1 MKKFIKANAM
11 KFKNNKNIIVVDD
24 DSSIRVVLSS
34 ALTRAGYNVKSS
46 GTATGMMRLVESNFA
61 DVLITDVGLPDGDAL
76 DILPKLQKMV
86 PNLKIIVMSART
98 TLLTAMRAEK
108 KGAYDYLPKPFDL
121 DELLRLVSRTF
132 LLDPSNKNNKSVNF
146 NNQDNKSIY
155 DSGPI
160 IGKSS
165 VMQDIYK
172 KMSRLITNNLSVLI
186 TGDTGTGKNII
197 ARAIHD
203 LSPKYNNP
211 FIKLNMDF
219 FNKEVKYLDITN
231 FYTQN
236 NINQNTNSL
245 ENFDDCTILINEISD
260 FSLVQQINLLNFL
273 EINFELQSNEKKFLK
288 NNRIISTTRKNIIDM
303 VNKGLFRE
311 DLFYRLNVVHIKL
324 PTLKDRSEDIN
335 DLSLFFLNNYFFD
348 KKIKKSISIQGLSLF
363 RQYPWPGNIRE
374 FKNVINRL
382 CILSSNDEIS
392 ANLISDVLSEV
403 RDTNDFDEDNQN
415 IDTLLYK
422 GIKNYFKTLD
432 KNMDI
437 KNLYDEIISKIEKPL
452 IESTLN
458 LYRGNQIKA
467 SNCLGLNRNTLRK
480 KINLHGIN
488 IIKKIKL

>member
-1 MKKFIKANAM
+1 M

-219 FNKEVKYLDITN
+219 FNKEVTYLDITN
-231 FYTQN
+231 FYTQD

-392 ANLISDVLSEV
+392 ANLISDVLNEV
-403 RDTNDFDEDNQN
+403 RNINDFDEDNQN